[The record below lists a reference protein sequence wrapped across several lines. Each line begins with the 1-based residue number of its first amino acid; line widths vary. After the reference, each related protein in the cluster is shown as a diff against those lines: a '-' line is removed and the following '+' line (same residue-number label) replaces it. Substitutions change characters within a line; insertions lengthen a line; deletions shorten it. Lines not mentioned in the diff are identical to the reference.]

1 MSQALV
7 HFSSFQLRWDISSGS
22 KTSQKRKININILNL
37 VALFLCVFLVNL
49 ITRYSSHIVHQR
61 ATTCI
66 LWTSSAVVK
75 DSYWIVLSWSNSCFW
90 KLEGCTDMANKDS
103 NGKKYTYSC
112 TEKHLVAFCSL
123 PCDWWRNSE
132 RKLGVWGQ
140 KLRRRAVLPDP
151 YRLIKSLSS
160 AWRQW
165 FIHTFLKTR

>member
-49 ITRYSSHIVHQR
+49 ITRYSYHIVHQR

-90 KLEGCTDMANKDS
+90 KLEGCTDMANKVS
-103 NGKKYTYSC
+103 NEKKIHLFMYGVAPGSVLFPALWLVEEFWKEVRCVGTEAEKKSGITWSVQINKKPLICLTTVIYS
-112 TEKHLVAFCSL
+112 HV
-123 PCDWWRNSE
+123 P
-132 RKLGVWGQ
+132 
-140 KLRRRAVLPDP
+140 
-151 YRLIKSLSS
+151 
-160 AWRQW
+160 
-165 FIHTFLKTR
+165 